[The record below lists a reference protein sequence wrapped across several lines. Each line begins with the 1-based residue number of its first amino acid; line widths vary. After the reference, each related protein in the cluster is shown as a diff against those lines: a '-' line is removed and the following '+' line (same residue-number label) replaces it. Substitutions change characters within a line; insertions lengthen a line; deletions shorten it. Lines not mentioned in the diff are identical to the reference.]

1 MENVSEILNYIAR
14 TNLFNFAIFLAII
27 IYLCVRLDVSG
38 KLGAAKQG
46 VIEKIENSKS
56 EKADSEKSLKEIEA
70 SVSHLEE
77 EIDNIITKAEENANI
92 LGDKILEDAGR
103 AAEIV
108 RENYNKTADSRVKLL
123 KNDILRRTSL
133 ASVEIAKSH
142 IINELRNNPDL
153 HNKLIDESIDAINGA
168 AI

>member
-38 KLGAAKQG
+38 KLGAAKQC

-56 EKADSEKSLKEIEA
+56 EKADSENSLKEIEA

-77 EIDNIITKAEENANI
+77 EIDNIITKAQENANI

-108 RENYNKTADSRVKLL
+108 RENYNKTADSRAKLL

-133 ASVEIAKSH
+133 ASVEIAKNH
-142 IINELRNNPDL
+142 IIKELQNNPDL
-153 HNKLIDESIDAINGA
+153 HNRLIDESIDAINGA